1 MKGMLY
7 LIAGKNFLSTTEP
20 FFSCCIDYVAAAH
33 INADAIIHFGPICF
47 SKMTDKIP
55 FLNIYEKHSLAL
67 ADLRV
72 AVSNFLSK
80 VVKDDSV
87 VLLLDDGFIHL
98 YCEFLLLGLYRVS
111 QR

>member
-1 MKGMLY
+1 M
-7 LIAGKNFLSTTEP
+7 
-20 FFSCCIDYVAAAH
+20 AAAH

-55 FLNIYEKHSLAL
+55 FLNIYEKHSLVL
-67 ADLRV
+67 ADLQV
-72 AVSNFLSK
+72 VLTNFLNE

-98 YCEFLLLGLYRVS
+98 YCEFLLLFLHRVS
-111 QR
+111 Q